1 VSAGPPAPTGR
12 DGEQLYLERL
22 RASAKWLAGTYRN
35 SYTVQLMMLA
45 SEQAVPNVKK
55 MLVQDEYFALKDNF
69 YILRKK
75 TSPPTLFVFYGAY
88 DSMEQARQAR
98 NNMPLFLRKHHPYA
112 LSISDAVKK
121 TED

>member
-1 VSAGPPAPTGR
+1 
-12 DGEQLYLERL
+12 
-22 RASAKWLAGTYRN
+22 
-35 SYTVQLMMLA
+35 
-45 SEQAVPNVKK
+45 
-55 MLVQDEYFALKDNF
+55 MLVKDEYFAIKDNL

-75 TSPPTLFVFYGAY
+75 TSPPTLFVFYGTY

-112 LSISDAVKK
+112 LSISDAMKK